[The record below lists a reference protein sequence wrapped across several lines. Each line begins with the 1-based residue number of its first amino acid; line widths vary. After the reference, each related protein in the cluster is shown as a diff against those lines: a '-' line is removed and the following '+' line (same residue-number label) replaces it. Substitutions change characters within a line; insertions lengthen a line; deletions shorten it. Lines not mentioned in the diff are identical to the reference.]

1 MKEFF
6 RVLSFV
12 KPYWIYA
19 LFNIVFN
26 ILTVLFSLVSIS
38 MIIPF
43 LGLLFGTQQKVYSAP
58 DLALN
63 ADAIKENFYLYITQ
77 IIDTKGQVEALLF
90 VCMLVLTMF
99 FLRNTFR
106 YLALFSLSPIRN
118 GVVRDIRNALHK
130 KVLDLPIGYFT
141 EKRKGDVVSRM
152 TSDLVEIEW
161 SIMSSLEMI
170 FKDPLNI
177 IIFLITLIALSPQ
190 LTLFVIIL
198 FPITGYLI
206 ARIGKSLKRSSEKGQ
221 SKMGDLLANIDE
233 NLVGL
238 RMIKAFNAQ
247 EKSQK
252 SFEKNSDQ
260 YRSVMTKL
268 LRKKDLSSPMSEF
281 LSTIVLVCVMWFGGQ
296 LVLGNKSNLSP
307 EEFIGYIVIFSQIIP
322 PAKSFTTAFYH
333 IQKGSASAKRV
344 VEILDAKNHI
354 LDPEVSLGNNE
365 FNSSIE
371 FKNVSFKYEDQY
383 VLKNINLSI
392 TKGQTVAIVGASG
405 SGKSTI
411 ANLLP
416 RFYDVKDGEI
426 LIDGIN
432 IKDYSLHNLRS
443 LMGIVSQESILFNDS
458 IFNNI
463 TLGQKNPD
471 LEKAKEAAQTANA
484 HEFIQK
490 TKEGYHS
497 FIGDRGDKL
506 SGGQKQRISIARAV
520 YKNPPIL
527 ILDEATSSLDTQSEQ
542 LVQEALQ
549 KLLQNRTSLVIAH
562 RLSTIQHANKIVVI
576 NEGEIVEQGT
586 HTELLQ
592 KNNRYKMLY
601 DYQKMNN
608 G

>member
-26 ILTVLFSLVSIS
+26 ILTVLFSLVSIT

-43 LGLLFGTQQKVYSAP
+43 LGLLFGTQQKVYSAQ

-90 VCMLVLTMF
+90 VCVLVLTMF

-392 TKGQTVAIVGASG
+392 AKGQTVAIVGASG

-416 RFYDVKDGEI
+416 RFYDVKEGEI

-463 TLGQKNPD
+463 TLGQKDGD

-490 TKEGYHS
+490 TKKGYHS